1 MHEQAAESSK
11 VLNFKLASFKFVL
24 FPWVL
29 SPLWLAQF
37 IFYLSSLLARL
48 LKKLCVGGWYPE
60 LGPTSWTFGVVSDR
74 DPEAGILKEKF
85 NIFLSL
91 LSSFEMKYLLLTQIW
106 FWIEGVER
114 LSSLGGGMCLLLF
127 VEQLLKLMEKLR
139 TWVCGS
145 VRTQSCSGLFR
156 KREQAIIGRM
166 FYFLCV
172 TGSKLSSG
180 RILNGL

>member
-60 LGPTSWTFGVVSDR
+60 LGPTSWTFRVVSDR

-106 FWIEGVER
+106 FWIEGVEK
-114 LSSLGGGMCLLLF
+114 LSSLGGGMWS
-127 VEQLLKLMEKLR
+127 VV
-139 TWVCGS
+139 VCWTAAETNGKAENMS
-145 VRTQSCSGLFR
+145 VWLSEDTVLQW
-156 KREQAIIGRM
+156 II
-166 FYFLCV
+166 
-172 TGSKLSSG
+172 
-180 RILNGL
+180 

>member
-1 MHEQAAESSK
+1 MGVISTVIGSIYF
-11 VLNFKLASFKFVL
+11 LFV
-24 FPWVL
+24 
-29 SPLWLAQF
+29 QF
-37 IFYLSSLLARL
+37 ISKIAQEVVCGWMVSRARPNIMNFWS
-48 LKKLCVGGWYPE
+48 CFRP
-60 LGPTSWTFGVVSDR
+60 

>member
-1 MHEQAAESSK
+1 MYFKNLFIFLHVYIRCFRIHEQAAESSK
-11 VLNFKLASFKFVL
+11 VLNFKLASFEFFVF

-74 DPEAGILKEKF
+74 DLEAGILKEKC
-85 NIFLSL
+85 NIFLSI

-114 LSSLGGGMCLLLF
+114 LSSLGGGMWS
-127 VEQLLKLMEKLR
+127 VV
-139 TWVCGS
+139 VCWTAAETNGKAENMS
-145 VRTQSCSGLFR
+145 VWLSEDTVLQW
-156 KREQAIIGRM
+156 II
-166 FYFLCV
+166 
-172 TGSKLSSG
+172 
-180 RILNGL
+180 